1 MSDAA
6 RRVEAGSPTAGLA
19 VQRDRG
25 AVTMMMFG
33 ILGVALAG
41 SALIVDGGRTM
52 SARRHASNIA
62 EAAARAGA
70 SLDNPF
76 ETATVSKVTRRVH
89 DYTDA
94 LGLARADVAISFD
107 GTDVTVRITEHRRA
121 IFVALSGIESIDVTE
136 SGTARTV
143 FID

>member
-1 MSDAA
+1 MDPLCGFT
-6 RRVEAGSPTAGLA
+6 VSPPAPTRLGCGLSA
-19 VQRDRG
+19 SH
-25 AVTMMMFG
+25 
-33 ILGVALAG
+33 LLA
-41 SALIVDGGRTM
+41 SC
-52 SARRHASNIA
+52 HASNVA

-76 ETATVSKVTRRVH
+76 ETATLTKVTRRVH

-94 LGLARADVAISFD
+94 LGVARSDVAISFD

-143 FID
+143 LID

>member
-1 MSDAA
+1 
-6 RRVEAGSPTAGLA
+6 
-19 VQRDRG
+19 
-25 AVTMMMFG
+25 MMMFG

-41 SALIVDGGRTM
+41 AALVVDGGRTM
-52 SARRHASNIA
+52 SARRHASNVA

-70 SLDNPF
+70 GLDNPF
-76 ETATVSKVTRRVH
+76 ETPTLLKVTRRVH

-94 LGLARADVAISFD
+94 LGLLRSDVAITFD

-121 IFVALSGIESIDVTE
+121 IFVALSGIESIAVTE

-143 FID
+143 LTD

>member
-1 MSDAA
+1 MNGNRHDRCPDGALSSLS
-6 RRVEAGSPTAGLA
+6 E
-19 VQRDRG
+19 RDRG

-52 SARRHASNIA
+52 SARRHASNVA

-76 ETATVSKVTRRVH
+76 ETATLTTVIRRVYE
-89 DYTDA
+89 YTDA
-94 LGLARADVAISFD
+94 LGVERADVTVSFD

-121 IFVALSGIESIDVTE
+121 VFVALSGIESIDVTE
-136 SGTARTV
+136 SGVARTV
-143 FID
+143 FLD

>member
-1 MSDAA
+1 MNGNRHDRCPDGALSG
-6 RRVEAGSPTAGLA
+6 VSE
-19 VQRDRG
+19 RDRG

-52 SARRHASNIA
+52 SARRHASNVA

-76 ETATVSKVTRRVH
+76 ETATLTTVIRRVYE
-89 DYTDA
+89 YTDA
-94 LGLARADVAISFD
+94 LGVERADVAVSFD

-121 IFVALSGIESIDVTE
+121 VFVALSGIESIDVTE
-136 SGTARTV
+136 SGVARTV
-143 FID
+143 FLD

>member
-1 MSDAA
+1 MTGTSGSGPSVRAAA
-6 RRVEAGSPTAGLA
+6 RVPD
-19 VQRDRG
+19 RDCG

-52 SARRHASNIA
+52 SARRHASNVA

-76 ETATVSKVTRRVH
+76 ETATLSKVTRRVY

-94 LGLARADVAISFD
+94 LGVARADVSISFD

-143 FID
+143 LLD